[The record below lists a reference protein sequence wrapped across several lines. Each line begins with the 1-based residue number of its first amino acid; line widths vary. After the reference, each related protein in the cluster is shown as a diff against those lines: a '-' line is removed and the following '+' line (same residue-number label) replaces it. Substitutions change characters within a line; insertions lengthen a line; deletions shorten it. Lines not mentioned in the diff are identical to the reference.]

1 MNIKFI
7 LIISLI
13 VILLIYLIFNFN
25 LIKCFEHFNKSISK
39 NVFLSK
45 NQLETFLINDS
56 DNYYKTFNDIDF
68 RVRNIKSINDYIINI
83 KKSCIDIDTDNIN
96 KLIKYTK
103 IADNNIKKIKIDGFD
118 GMKCSNITWNIGLV
132 SGSLYEAGLPHTR
145 GTMKESIIVLPDT
158 LLSIFNTQNSIVRTL
173 IHEKIHIYQKMYPYD
188 INKYLNING
197 YIKHSKKTSFI
208 NTRANPDLD
217 EYIYMNKDKIIM
229 KAVYKENA
237 SYISDVVIEPID
249 DYMYEHP
256 LEYMAYVLS
265 NIK

>member
-7 LIISLI
+7 LIIVLVI
-13 VILLIYLIFNFN
+13 ILLIYLIN
-25 LIKCFEHFNKSISK
+25 IKCFEKIRHNKGK

-45 NQLETFLINDS
+45 YKLETFLINDS

-83 KKSCIDIDTDNIN
+83 KKSCIDINTDNIN
-96 KLIKYTK
+96 KLIKYTEL
-103 IADNNIKKIKIDGFD
+103 ADNNIKKIKIEGFD
-118 GMKCSNITWNIGLV
+118 GIKCSNITWNIGMV
-132 SGSLYEAGLPHTR
+132 SGSLYESGLPHTR
-145 GTMKESIIVLPDT
+145 GTMKETVIILPDT

-173 IHEKIHIYQKMYPYD
+173 IHEKIHIYQKMYPDD
-188 INKYLNING
+188 INEYLNKNG
-197 YIKHSKKTSFI
+197 FVKYSKKISI
-208 NTRANPDLD
+208 PNTRANPDLD

-237 SYISDVVIEPID
+237 TTISDVVIEPID

-256 LEYMAYVLS
+256 LEYMAYIIS
-265 NIK
+265 K